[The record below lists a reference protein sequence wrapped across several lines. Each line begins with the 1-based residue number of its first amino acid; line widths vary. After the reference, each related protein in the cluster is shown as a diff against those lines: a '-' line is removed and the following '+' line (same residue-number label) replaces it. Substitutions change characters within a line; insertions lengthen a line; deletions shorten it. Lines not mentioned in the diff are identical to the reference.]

1 MNRRRRIAERMLED
15 ENPNA
20 LFFDG
25 YDKAIIGIARRINMS
40 VVAYDGKKIIK
51 CLIEQGMNHEEAMEF
66 FDFNVAGSW
75 VGDHTPIILT
85 PFRDYK

>member
-1 MNRRRRIAERMLED
+1 MNRQRRIAERILED

-25 YDKAIIGIARRINMS
+25 YDKAIIGIARRINMC
-40 VVAYDGKKIIK
+40 VVAYSGKKIIK

-75 VGDHTPIILT
+75 VGDHTPIILGLI
-85 PFRDYK
+85 PSKK

>member
-1 MNRRRRIAERMLED
+1 MNRQRRIAERILED

-25 YDKAIIGIARRINMS
+25 YDKAIIGIARLINMS
-40 VVAYDGKKIIK
+40 VVAYDGQKIIK

-85 PFRDYK
+85 PIRDKK

>member
-1 MNRRRRIAERMLED
+1 MNRKRRIAEKMLKD

-25 YDKAIIGIARRINMS
+25 YDKAIIGVARRINMS
-40 VVAYDGKKIIK
+40 VVAYDRKKIIK
-51 CLIEQGMNHEEAMEF
+51 CLIEQGMSHEEAMEF

-85 PFRDYK
+85 PIRDKK